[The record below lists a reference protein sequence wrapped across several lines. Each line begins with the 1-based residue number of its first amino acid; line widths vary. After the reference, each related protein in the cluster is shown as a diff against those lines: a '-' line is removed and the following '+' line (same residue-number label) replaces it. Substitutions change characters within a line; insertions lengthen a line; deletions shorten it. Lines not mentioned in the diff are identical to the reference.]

1 MTLPTDGWRTMV
13 EKRDYYEVLDVDQKA
28 SEKDLKNAFRKMAR
42 KYHPDHSKDEDAET
56 RFKEVQEAYA
66 VLSDPDKRKMYDR
79 YGHNTP
85 GGSPFG
91 PSGFQAADIRWED
104 LFGGGLEDMLASV
117 FGFGR
122 RSQSAPGSRRGN
134 DLLVRQRVPFAWV
147 VEGGERDFEIDLIE
161 ACEPCDGSGAVDKS
175 SILTCETCA
184 GNGRVAERRSIGGF
198 IQQTVVNCP
207 ACGGK
212 GKIIKSPCSDCSGA
226 GEVQQRRTVR
236 VDVPAGIES
245 GQRMR
250 LKGRGQPGKDGP
262 SGDLILEFS
271 VETHPWLER
280 DGPDLIFALP
290 LDYPSLVLGAKLEMP
305 FVDGEILKIEVEPGS
320 WPGKTLVVS
329 ERGLPRRSGR
339 SMMRGE
345 RGDVVILLKLNMP
358 KKMNREQKKF
368 IHSMRGTFPEPDIDE
383 IMVGIQEEAED
394 RRRNGSL

>member
-1 MTLPTDGWRTMV
+1 MTLPTDGWRTMA
-13 EKRDYYEVLDVDQKA
+13 EKRDYYEVLDVDRSA

-42 KYHPDHSKDEDAET
+42 KFHPDHSKEKDAET

-66 VLSDPDKRKMYDR
+66 VLSDSDKRKMYDR

-104 LFGGGLEDMLASV
+104 LFGGGLEDMLSSV

-122 RSQSAPGSRRGN
+122 RSQSASGSRRGN

-147 VEGGERDFEIDLIE
+147 VEGGERDFEMDLIE
-161 ACEPCDGSGAVDKS
+161 ACGVCDGSGAAADS
-175 SILTCETCA
+175 SVLSCETCA
-184 GNGRVAERRSIGGF
+184 GNGRVAQRRSLGGF
-198 IQQTVVNCP
+198 IQQTVVDCP
-207 ACGGK
+207 SCGGK
-212 GKIIKSPCSDCSGA
+212 GQIIKSPCSDCSGA

-236 VDVPAGIES
+236 VDVPAGIDS

-271 VETHPWLER
+271 VESHPWLER

-290 LDYPSLVLGAKLEMP
+290 LDYTSLVLGTKIEIP
-305 FVDGEILKIEVEPGS
+305 FVDGDLLKLDIPKGSRPGE
-320 WPGKTLVVS
+320 TLTVR
-329 ERGLPRRSGR
+329 ERGLAQRGGR
-339 SMMRGE
+339 TMMRGE
-345 RGDVVILLKLNMP
+345 RGDVIVLLKLNVP
-358 KKMNREQKKF
+358 KRLGREQKRAVQ
-368 IHSMRGTFPEPDIDE
+368 SLRSVFPELEVDDIVKM
-383 IMVGIQEEAED
+383 IREEADD